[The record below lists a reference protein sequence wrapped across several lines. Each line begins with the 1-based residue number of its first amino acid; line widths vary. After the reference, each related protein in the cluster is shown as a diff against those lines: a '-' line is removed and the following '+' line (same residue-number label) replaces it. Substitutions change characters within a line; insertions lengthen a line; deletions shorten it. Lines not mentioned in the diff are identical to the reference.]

1 MARLIAYECE
11 DKDHGSCW
19 TAHSWSGGKNE
30 EPTEACGFHADCV
43 PHSLSI
49 MYSYKAQHPVNVRL
63 NAHHENAIKIGVQ
76 KMMPKP

>member
-1 MARLIAYECE
+1 MNVKTQIMAPAAQHILKQRQ
-11 DKDHGSCW
+11 
-19 TAHSWSGGKNE
+19 KNE

-49 MYSYKAQHPVNVRL
+49 VYSYKAQHPASVRVNE
-63 NAHHENAIKIGVQ
+63 HHENVIKIGVH